1 MFVPPI
7 DYYPFRYSSA
17 VKPGS
22 VLDIKFWSASD
33 FTSAWFRTS
42 LSTSLESSG
51 KEIISQNKSQREEG
65 LMMSEDD
72 VKMTDIVE
80 IDGKL
85 DRLCDNL
92 DVMRQC
98 QFRMTEDISKI
109 KEAVYNP
116 DQGLYARLRA
126 IEQWKEQTSKVVWV
140 IMTSVIGLVCAT
152 IWQTFFN

>member
-1 MFVPPI
+1 MLY
-7 DYYPFRYSSA
+7 DNLMSA
-17 VKPGS
+17 GGPV
-22 VLDIKFWSASD
+22 
-33 FTSAWFRTS
+33 
-42 LSTSLESSG
+42 
-51 KEIISQNKSQREEG
+51 
-65 LMMSEDD
+65 MSEDD

-126 IEQWKEQTSKVVWV
+126 IESWKETTSKILWV
-140 IMTSVIGLVCAT
+140 IMTSVIGLVTAT
-152 IWQTFFN
+152 FWQAFFN